1 MAEIVLD
8 HVTKSFPD
16 GTTAVSELNIEIHDG
31 EFIVLVGPSGCGK
44 TTALRMVAGL
54 ESLTHG
60 TIRIGERVVNDLQPK
75 ERDIDM
81 VFQDYALYPH
91 MTVYDN
97 MAFGLKL
104 RKLSKEE
111 IDGRVRDAAR
121 ILGLDELL
129 KRKPK
134 ALSGGQRQR
143 VAMGRAIVRNP
154 QAFLMDEPLS
164 NLDAK
169 LRVQMRSE
177 IARIQRELGVTTI
190 YVTHDQTEAMTMGD
204 RVAVIRKGV
213 LQQVEAPQYLY
224 EHPVNLFVAGFIGSP
239 AMNLTE
245 ATLSR
250 SNGSLDVEFGGFH
263 LALPD
268 DIGTTRPGLL
278 AYEGKRVILGVR
290 PEDIED
296 ARLAS
301 GELEHRRMRATV
313 ELREA
318 LGSDVV
324 VHFSVDSPVVVTE
337 DVKEL
342 AADVGQEAVQGLE
355 QVAAHGK
362 SVFLARLNP
371 RTTARVGEA
380 LELYVDT
387 GHLHFFDHGSGRGI
401 YAEPG

>member
-1 MAEIVLD
+1 MAAIVME
-8 HVTKSFPD
+8 HVTKTFAD
-16 GTTAVSELNIEIHDG
+16 GTTAVSDLNLEVDDG

-54 ESLTHG
+54 EAMSDG
-60 TIRIGERVVNDLQPK
+60 TIRIGERVVNYLQPK
-75 ERDIDM
+75 ERDIAM

-111 IDGRVRDAAR
+111 IDRRVRDAAR
-121 ILGLDELL
+121 ILGLEDLL
-129 KRKPK
+129 RRKPK

-143 VAMGRAIVRNP
+143 VAMGRAIVRDP

-177 IARIQRELGVTTI
+177 IARIQRELGVTTL

-213 LQQVEAPQYLY
+213 LQQVDAPQYLY
-224 EHPVNLFVAGFIGSP
+224 EHPVNLFVGGFIGSP
-239 AMNLTE
+239 AMNVTE
-245 ATLSR
+245 AALER
-250 SNGSLDVEFGGFH
+250 SNGSLVVEFGGFRLGLPPATLDARPA
-263 LALPD
+263 LA
-268 DIGTTRPGLL
+268 G
-278 AYEGKRVILGVR
+278 YVGKHVILGLR
-290 PEDIED
+290 PEDMED
-296 ARLAS
+296 ASLLS
-301 GELEHRRMRATV
+301 ETPEDRRIRATV
-313 ELREA
+313 DLREA

-324 VHFSVDSPVVVTE
+324 VHFTLAAPVVVTE

-342 AADVGQEAVQGLE
+342 AEDVGQEAVAGLE
-355 QVAAHGK
+355 QVSGQARA
-362 SVFLARLNP
+362 VFVARLNP
-371 RTTARVGEA
+371 RTGASVGDGI
-380 LELYVDT
+380 ELHVDT
-387 GHLHFFDHGSGRGI
+387 ANLHFFDPVTGEAI
-401 YAEPG
+401 YGES